1 MNVADNDIAPRTH
14 RTLHLSSNTTITLA
28 ILLIFSVLLASF
40 SPAIAVSPEL
50 TYDLNLDLILNERK
64 LHDLFF
70 TLSVSTLLD
79 VIKSIRGSKYLQ

>member
-14 RTLHLSSNTTITLA
+14 RTLHLSSNTITLA

-50 TYDLNLDLILNERK
+50 TYDLNLDLVLNERK